1 MNDRAFVVA
10 ISGSPGSGKST
21 LIRELWRRI
30 PNARIVSYD
39 RYQPLTRM
47 PEAWVR
53 DWFARGG
60 DPNEVDHDALVSDL
74 RRETRLLP
82 TDVDGGLVL
91 FETPF
96 GRLHRGSGALIDLLV
111 WIDTPPDIALARAL
125 LATTE
130 TAGREREPGAPRAYL
145 DWQRQYLLN
154 YQTLRQMYQ
163 SQRTRIMPM
172 ADLNW
177 SGVDDIANGAD
188 AIQAALLTSKAFGRS
203 DRSG

>member
-1 MNDRAFVVA
+1 MNNRAVVVA

-21 LIRELWRRI
+21 LIRELWRRL
-30 PNARIVSYD
+30 PSARVVFYD

-60 DPNEVDHDALVSDL
+60 DPNEVDHGALVADL
-74 RRETRLLP
+74 ERETRFAP
-82 TDVDGGLVL
+82 TDVDGALVL

-130 TAGREREPGAPRAYL
+130 TAGRETAPGAPRAYL
-145 DWQRQYLLN
+145 DWQRHYLLN
-154 YQTLRQMYQ
+154 YPTLRPMYQ
-163 SQRTRIMPM
+163 SQRARIMPT
-172 ADLNW
+172 ADLIW
-177 SGVDDIANGAD
+177 SGAEEIASGAD
-188 AIQAALLTSKAFGRS
+188 AVQAALRSRKAAGRS
-203 DRSG
+203 DHLA